1 MERDPMT
8 FLSAANS
15 AKDAA
20 TSFENALAETG
31 DSADASLADGLIKLA
46 VAVEELARA
55 LHRSKV
61 G

>member
-1 MERDPMT
+1 MT